1 MKLTKKELASI
12 AYTLFNNI
20 DQAEQFDV
28 SSLFYHCDNKFLI
41 SLCKDLKSKVQYNI
55 QREKESLF
63 HIESNVSEDE
73 EYLNELFSIIDKL

>member
-12 AYTLFNNI
+12 VYTLFNNI
-20 DQAEQFDV
+20 DQAEQFDT

-41 SLCKDLKSKVQYNI
+41 SLCKDLKNKVIYNI

-73 EYLNELFSIIDKL
+73 EYLNELFAIIDKL

>member
-20 DQAEQFDV
+20 DQAEQFDI

-41 SLCKDLKSKVQYNI
+41 SLCKELKSKVLYNI

-63 HIESNVSEDE
+63 YIESNISEDE

>member
-20 DQAEQFDV
+20 DQAEQFDT
-28 SSLFYHCDNKFLI
+28 SALFYHCDNKFLI
-41 SLCKDLKSKVQYNI
+41 QLCKELKDKVIYNI

-63 HIESNVSEDE
+63 HLEANVSEDE
-73 EYLNELFSIIDKL
+73 DTLNELFTIIDKL

>member
-41 SLCKDLKSKVQYNI
+41 SLCKELKTKVQYNI
-55 QREKESLF
+55 QRDKESF
-63 HIESNVSEDE
+63 YHIESNVSEDE
-73 EYLNELFSIIDKL
+73 DTLNELFSIIDKL

>member
-20 DQAEQFDV
+20 DQAEQFDT

-41 SLCKDLKSKVQYNI
+41 QLCKELKDKVIYNI
-55 QREKESLF
+55 QREKESLV
-63 HIESNVSEDE
+63 HIESNVLEDE
-73 EYLNELFSIIDKL
+73 EYLNELFTIIDKL